1 MPSLPPPPALRQAL
15 PDGAVL
21 IAGPNLRIRVSVLSP
36 GVVLVTARGEV
47 KHPDDVSAE
56 AALLRELEAELERAG
71 GLNLFAD
78 LRESERMPSTSRERI
93 SNWARRHE
101 KRALHSNVL
110 VRSSLLEMAMS
121 IVSMLV
127 GTDRVVIHIRIAAFL
142 AALQKA
148 APGLTELPRAP
159 E

>member
-21 IAGPNLRIRVSVLSP
+21 ISGPNLRLRVAVLRP
-36 GVVLVTARGEV
+36 GLVVVTARGEV
-47 KHPDDVSAE
+47 KHADDVSAE
-56 AALLRELEAELERAG
+56 AALLRELERELDRAG
-71 GLNLFAD
+71 ELKLFAD

-93 SNWARRHE
+93 SMWARRHE
-101 KRALHSNVL
+101 KRALHSHVL

-127 GTDRVVIHIRIAAFL
+127 GTDRVVIHIRVAAFL

-148 APGLTELPRAP
+148 APELTELPRAP
-159 E
+159 D